1 MTTPAIIDIVIL
13 IALAVFA
20 VLGAKKGLLQSLAG
34 LLIVAVAL
42 VGATIAAQTLTEPA
56 VALCSPVVERHLEKK
71 MDQALEAQAHPE
83 EPSSAE
89 ELLAL
94 MGVDGKLLDTLA
106 GRARDEVREQGV
118 TMAMAVVESLAYS
131 VIHALLFALAFIL
144 LLAVLLLAVRAMDLM
159 LRLPVLRTLNR
170 TGGALVGLAQGLVLT
185 ALVLWLARRM
195 GYPVDR
201 LAETSKL
208 IPYLASRMTLPR

>member
-1 MTTPAIIDIVIL
+1 
-13 IALAVFA
+13 
-20 VLGAKKGLLQSLAG
+20 
-34 LLIVAVAL
+34 
-42 VGATIAAQTLTEPA
+42 
-56 VALCSPVVERHLEKK
+56 
-71 MDQALEAQAHPE
+71 
-83 EPSSAE
+83 
-89 ELLAL
+89 